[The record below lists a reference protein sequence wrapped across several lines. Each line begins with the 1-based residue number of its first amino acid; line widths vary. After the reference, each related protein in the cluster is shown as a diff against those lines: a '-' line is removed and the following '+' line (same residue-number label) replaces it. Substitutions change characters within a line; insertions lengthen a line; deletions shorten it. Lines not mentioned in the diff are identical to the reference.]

1 MVPLTPTR
9 PEVYVATTNTVIYNS
24 YASLVENLNRINSLK
39 IKDNTGKNVADLCD
53 STLVDAESLEIDGA
67 FNPEHLGYIIRI
79 FKDTYDSIFHLWAT
93 QNYKEFMEFI
103 KKLCVCEE
111 YVRQPDDI
119 ITYGSLVQ

>member
-53 STLVDAESLEIDGA
+53 STLVDSESLEIDGA

-79 FKDTYDSIFHLWAT
+79 FEDTYDSRFHLWAT
-93 QNYKEFMEFI
+93 QK
-103 KKLCVCEE
+103 
-111 YVRQPDDI
+111 
-119 ITYGSLVQ
+119 